1 MNFNLGQQKGGLS
14 LGGGLQ
20 LGVLGQQQQ
29 QLGGLSGGAGLGL
42 GLGATQQQTA
52 GLGTGLKL
60 GMPTAAVAPQPSAS
74 GGLSASSGLQ
84 LGSGQTGGLYGQAR
98 GLQLGSGQAG
108 GLQLGSG
115 QTGGLQLGSGQ
126 LKLGQTNQQKG
137 LQLGGGLT
145 GGLQLGA
152 TQTGGGGLQL
162 GAAAHGLQAGGGLQL
177 GAAQSG
183 GGGLQL
189 GVTATQTKG
198 LQLGGAT
205 TAATQ
210 NKGLQLAGGGGLQL
224 GVGTTG
230 TTQSRG
236 LGLGGTSLAAGLQT
250 TTPGLG
256 GLGAQNRGIQ
266 LGGLPTAT
274 TLGSLGGGGV
284 KAGLPGMLGG
294 GLPTTAASSSFR
306 GLGGVDPNAGKP
318 GAGDGS
324 STPVMEQPLPPVLN
338 QLVHQFSQH
347 MKQQSTTGDEMDKF
361 SDSDMKKVQQETG
374 TQREVVGELLAQVQR
389 DAQRVSY
396 LKGENTKELR
406 HVEIAQRTQEL
417 PATLQHENTAPAH
430 YFQSVVAVFEEKM
443 ELYRNQLVE
452 LESHLSAVGRD
463 HSVSPQNLVDIL
475 QVQYK
480 PFLLLAAQLQTIH
493 EQVQILREQY
503 LAYRRVFLQDST
515 DVFEDRRRRREA
527 ESERGKVKTGPP
539 PFSAAMGQATTAL
552 AAFSTGPGLTGG
564 VGTGLGLRGGMGG
577 GLGGLTGFGG
587 GIGGSGGLGTGGLG
601 TGGLGQQN
609 RGLTLGGGLGGMAAS
624 QPSLTGAGTGQP
636 FQLQRPPLGKKRGTV
651 TT

>member
-29 QLGGLSGGAGLGL
+29 QLAGGLSGGAGLGL

-115 QTGGLQLGSGQ
+115 QTGGLQLGSGQAGGLQVGSGQARGLQLGSGQAGGLQLGSGQTGGLQLGSGQAGGLQLGSGQAGGLQLGSGQ

-294 GLPTTAASSSFR
+294 GLPTSQTASTSSAASSSFR

-463 HSVSPQNLVDIL
+463 HSVSPQSES
-475 QVQYK
+475 
-480 PFLLLAAQLQTIH
+480 LLPPLSLSCLGVWCKMFFVFRSGRHSPSAVQTIPS
-493 EQVQILREQY
+493 
-503 LAYRRVFLQDST
+503 AGSST
-515 DVFEDRRRRREA
+515 ADHPRTSPDT
-527 ESERGKVKTGPP
+527 ERAV
-539 PFSAAMGQATTAL
+539 S
-552 AAFSTGPGLTGG
+552 GL
-564 VGTGLGLRGGMGG
+564 
-577 GLGGLTGFGG
+577 
-587 GIGGSGGLGTGGLG
+587 
-601 TGGLGQQN
+601 
-609 RGLTLGGGLGGMAAS
+609 
-624 QPSLTGAGTGQP
+624 PSSVPARLH
-636 FQLQRPPLGKKRGTV
+636 
-651 TT
+651 